1 MSSMPAL
8 SSKVTNERLNKAGLG
23 RVAVDSN
30 LTSGFGLSNCFTNKL
45 AAPTHGPSELSS
57 IALSDS
63 KVSRPSA
70 VTIMHVLEVVAP

>member
-30 LTSGFGLSNCFTNKL
+30 LTSGFGLSNGFTNKL

-63 KVSRPSA
+63 KVSRPFA
-70 VTIMHVLEVVAP
+70 MTIMHVLEVVAP